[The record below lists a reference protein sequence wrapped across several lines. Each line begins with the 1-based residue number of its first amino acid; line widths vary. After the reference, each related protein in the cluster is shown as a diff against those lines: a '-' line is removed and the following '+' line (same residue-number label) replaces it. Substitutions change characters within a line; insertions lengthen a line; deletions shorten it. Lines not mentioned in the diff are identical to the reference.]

1 MSAQASQPKVSA
13 TTSSSLLVR
22 RELRPSPS
30 PWLLLNVPVADVM
43 SRAPVSIGSG
53 ASLMDALAAMRA
65 GGFSGLPV
73 VDASGGIVGVVS
85 ERDVARVIAGALSR
99 RRVKALLD
107 VLMVGITDLPEPFL
121 RRARVR
127 LEQVSVAEAMSSP
140 PYTIRP
146 EAPLELAAD
155 VMTEN
160 RINRLPVV
168 DQGRLVGI
176 VTRNDLAHAMVRGR
190 RRARPSSPTDR
201 VSTGANRARRARL
214 RPSTPRRR
222 GGPAASP
229 SVPGRIRGAV
239 VDDPWAGARSPSV
252 SRHRRAKA

>member
-1 MSAQASQPKVSA
+1 
-13 TTSSSLLVR
+13 
-22 RELRPSPS
+22 
-30 PWLLLNVPVADVM
+30 
-43 SRAPVSIGSG
+43 
-53 ASLMDALAAMRA
+53 MDALAAMRA

-73 VDASGGIVGVVS
+73 VDASAAVVGVVS
-85 ERDVARVIAGALSR
+85 ERDVARVIAGALAR
-99 RRVKALLD
+99 RRVKALLA
-107 VLMVGITDLPEPFL
+107 VLMVGITDLPEPSL

-127 LEQVSVAEAMSSP
+127 LEEASVTEAMSSP

-146 EAPLELAAD
+146 AAPLELAAE

-176 VTRNDLAHAMVRGR
+176 VTRNDLVRAMVRGL
-190 RRARPSSPTDR
+190 RRAPPSTPPDR
-201 VSTGANRARRARL
+201 VASGTAPVRRVRL

-222 GGPAASP
+222 AVPGASP
-229 SVPGRIRGAV
+229 SVPEGAGGAV
-239 VDDPWAGARSPSV
+239 GEDPWAEPIHPIVA